1 MPGNELIG
9 KEEESNSQVA
19 VRHRIRGMIGTYNL
33 NDFIEEIQKEDKEK
47 RDINPEVS
55 H

>member
-1 MPGNELIG
+1 MLILG

-19 VRHRIRGMIGTYNL
+19 VRHRLRGMIGTQSL
-33 NDFIEEIQKEDKEK
+33 NKFIEEIQKEEKEK
-47 RDINPEVS
+47 RDLNPEVS